1 MSIAVLPERGFAQA
15 PGRTITLARPAAKP
29 AATPAARSTGKSAER
44 PAQVIPI
51 QCEHDIVDAVCMA
64 RERTCAVRPIG
75 GMGSKNDCYATDG
88 LSLDLADYGGV
99 LAFDGRTVTVQA
111 GMKMGRLNAFL
122 RHRGAVVPTCGEWQG
137 ATVAG
142 SLATGS
148 HGGSSRHGI
157 HPTSVLAVRLITADG
172 RALAVGRDSPYFE
185 HAIVSMGM
193 LGVISTVTFA
203 CEPAFDLEME
213 TRVVPFDRFLRDHA
227 ALDAAN
233 EFLASVWFPA
243 ARRVL
248 TFAANR
254 VPPKPHNG
262 PRMQRF
268 SVTTFVLDAL
278 SRYFDVNLVTD
289 HRLARHFVDE
299 ADLVI
304 CPIEDVSTKMHALR
318 SLSRDWRATEPAVP
332 AESASDAL
340 AGLERVLH
348 THRHAMLNAVG
359 LRTSAA
365 DAFSL
370 SPCFG
375 RRMFWIDL
383 FLARASGGVMDEVAG
398 AVEGFGARCHWG
410 KFVSLGAAHLCR
422 QYPRLAEFRR
432 VREALD
438 PDRLFANAYTRR
450 IEV

>member
-1 MSIAVLPERGFAQA
+1 MSIAVLPKLGFTLAS
-15 PGRTITLARPAAKP
+15 GRPVSVPRPDARPAESP
-29 AATPAARSTGKSAER
+29 AATIH
-44 PAQVIPI
+44 V
-51 QCEHDIVDAVCMA
+51 QCERDIVDAVCTA
-64 RERTCAVRPIG
+64 RERRCAVRPIG
-75 GMGSKNDCYATDG
+75 GKGSKNDCYGTDG
-88 LSLDLADYGGV
+88 LCLDFGGYGGV

-111 GMKMGRLNAFL
+111 GMKMGRLNEFL
-122 RHRGAVVPTCGEWQG
+122 RRRGAIVPTCGEWQG

-172 RALAVGRDSPYFE
+172 RALNVGRDSPYFD
-185 HAIVSMGM
+185 HAVVSMGM

-203 CEPAFDLEME
+203 CEPAFDLELE
-213 TRVVPFDRFLRDHA
+213 TRVIPFDRFLRDHA

-254 VPPKPHNG
+254 VASKPHNG

-278 SRYFDVNLVTD
+278 SRYFDINLVTD
-289 HRLARHFVDE
+289 DRLAHCFVDE

-304 CPIEDVSTKMHALR
+304 CPIEDVSPKMHALR
-318 SLSRDWRATEPAVP
+318 ALSRDWRATEPAVP
-332 AESASDAL
+332 AGSAADAL
-340 AGLERVLH
+340 ASLDRVLR

-365 DAFSL
+365 DSFSL

-383 FLARASGGVMDEVAG
+383 FLARGSGGAMDDVA
-398 AVEGFGARCHWG
+398 AALEGFGARCHWG
-410 KFVSLGAAHLCR
+410 KFVGLGAAHLCR

>member
-1 MSIAVLPERGFAQA
+1 MSTAVLPKLAFTRT
-15 PGRTITLARPAAKP
+15 PGRPVPVARPTARPAEQP
-29 AATPAARSTGKSAER
+29 AET
-44 PAQVIPI
+44 IPV
-51 QCEHDIVDAVCMA
+51 QCERDIVDAICLA
-64 RERTCAVRPIG
+64 HERTCAVRPIG
-75 GMGSKNDCYATDG
+75 GMGSKNDCYATSG
-88 LSLDLADYGGV
+88 LSLDLSGYAGV

-111 GMKMGRLNAFL
+111 GMKMGRLNDFL
-122 RHRGAVVPTCGEWQG
+122 RRRGAIVPTCGEWQG

-172 RALAVGRDSPYFE
+172 RALDVGRDSPYFD

-203 CEPAFDLEME
+203 CEPAFDLELE
-213 TRVVPFDRFLRDHA
+213 TRVIPFDRYLRDHA

-254 VPPKPHNG
+254 VAPQPHNG

-278 SRYFDVNLVTD
+278 ARYLDINLVTD
-289 HRLARHFVDE
+289 DRLARRFVDE
-299 ADLVI
+299 ADLII
-304 CPIEDVSTKMHALR
+304 CPIEDGSSKMHALR
-318 SLSRDWRATEPAVP
+318 RLSRDWRATEPAVP
-332 AESASDAL
+332 AGSAADAL
-340 AGLERVLH
+340 AGLDRVLH
-348 THRHAMLNAVG
+348 DHRRAMLNAVG

-365 DAFSL
+365 DSFSL

-375 RRMFWIDL
+375 QRMFWIDL
-383 FLARASGGVMDEVAG
+383 FLARGSGRVLDDVAG

-410 KFVSLGAAHLCR
+410 KFVGLGAAHLCR